1 MLEKNTSRLQYRYFI
16 LVSYLI
22 WGSVTLRWILEY
34 VEQNHPLTWLIS
46 VMLLL
51 YGVLLGLEPM
61 ITGGSVLGAHLYLAF
76 QTALV
81 FTASLF
87 FYELDYFALLLLPL
101 CGQAVYL
108 LPRLQANRWVI
119 LLLVVMFIGQ
129 WIQFGGAG
137 GLPFFLLYAAG
148 LVFVAAFSN
157 QVLKTEAA
165 RKESERLLYEL
176 QEAHQKLQDYARQ
189 AERLAVAD
197 ERNRLARDLHDSV
210 AQTLYGLTLQAE
222 AAARKL
228 EAGEE
233 DIAVNYLRQIRQSAQ
248 QTLIETRMLIFDLR
262 PQALEQSGLK
272 AALKARLEAV
282 EGRSGIQV
290 TTHLEDVGRLPAQ
303 IENHLYRI
311 ALEALNN
318 SLRHARA
325 SRVSVSLT
333 RQNGLLTLLVDD
345 NGVGFNLN
353 QMGRQGGL
361 GIGGMRERAEQIGAQ
376 FSIQSEKG
384 GGVQVKVEVPL

>member
-87 FYELDYFALLLLPL
+87 FYELEYFALLLLPL